1 MRHEHCA
8 VFPYYSY
15 KMRSLQIIWPDC
27 HNTPETKL
35 SLIADADE
43 AVLDKGKLT
52 GRIHGVTKAL
62 DLIGPRN

>member
-1 MRHEHCA
+1 MSIVRCFLKITRIKCGHCRLYGRI
-8 VFPYYSY
+8 VTTH
-15 KMRSLQIIWPDC
+15 R
-27 HNTPETKL
+27 ETKL

-43 AVLDKGKLT
+43 AILDKGKLT